1 MHISLYS
8 KVYMDW
14 TLQKSHIIKILIKA
28 NFQKS
33 IVTLY
38 TMALYLI
45 SVKTKIVKHT
55 INWSLMSWSNVG
67 KRIKN
72 TT

>member
-14 TLQKSHIIKILIKA
+14 TLQSHIIEILIKA

-33 IVTLY
+33 IVTLF

-55 INWSLMSWSNVG
+55 INGSLISWPNVG
-67 KRIKN
+67 ERMKD

>member
-14 TLQKSHIIKILIKA
+14 TLQSHIIKILKKA

-33 IVTLY
+33 IKTLF

-55 INWSLMSWSNVG
+55 INLSLISWPSVG
-67 KRIKN
+67 KRIKD
-72 TT
+72 TI

>member
-14 TLQKSHIIKILIKA
+14 TLQSHIIKILKKA

-33 IVTLY
+33 IKTLF

-55 INWSLMSWSNVG
+55 INWSLISWPSLG
-67 KRIKN
+67 ERMKDTI
-72 TT
+72 

>member
-8 KVYMDW
+8 MVYMDW
-14 TLQKSHIIKILIKA
+14 MLQSHIIKILIKA

-33 IVTLY
+33 MGALF

-55 INWSLMSWSNVG
+55 INGSLIIWSNVG
-67 KRIKN
+67 ERIKN